1 MEDLKTEQLTEEQQ
15 KEILKNAI
23 SIIVENYKVLLSS
36 NNKINKDEKQKFYND
51 LDHNIT
57 LIEFITNCKLDQG
70 VLWNG
75 VERKYNKD
83 K

>member
-1 MEDLKTEQLTEEQQ
+1 MEDLKTEKLTEEQQ

-23 SIIVENYKVLLSS
+23 SIIIENYKVLLSS

-57 LIEFITNCKLDQG
+57 LIEFITKCKLDQG

>member
-1 MEDLKTEQLTEEQQ
+1 MDDLKTEQLTEEEQ
-15 KEILKNAI
+15 KDILKNAI
-23 SIIVENYKVLLSS
+23 SIIVENYKMLLSS

-57 LIEFITNCKLDQG
+57 LIEFITKCKLDSG

-75 VERKYNKD
+75 IERKHNKD

>member
-1 MEDLKTEQLTEEQQ
+1 MEDLKTEQLTEEEQ
-15 KEILKNAI
+15 KDILKNAI

-57 LIEFITNCKLDQG
+57 LIEFITKCKLDPG

-75 VERKYNKD
+75 IERKYNKD